1 MNNIKI
7 EFHHT
12 DNFVYGRVLEMP
24 EEIRNTDSLVHKG
37 KYTLYSISCPEI
49 RDYGTALYLRGTD
62 KTKDSSWF
70 RYEYNSIK
78 EAKEAVTAF
87 KNLIKEWNE
96 KNVDVLDEKEKE
108 YLSAVVAPF
117 KNRNVKI
124 TKLQSGDQEFIQVIV
139 DSKYSLINV
148 EHIEFPYFDAGTMYK
163 GMEIDKEYTLE
174 ELKLI

>member
-1 MNNIKI
+1 MDRLKV
-7 EFHHT
+7 EFHRT

-24 EEIRNTDSLVHKG
+24 EEIRNTGLLMRKG
-37 KYTLYSISCPEI
+37 IYSLYSVSCPEI
-49 RDYGTALYLRGTD
+49 REYGTTLYLRGAGKTTD
-62 KTKDSSWF
+62 SGWF
-70 RYEYNSIK
+70 KYEYSSIEK
-78 EAKEAVTAF
+78 AKEAVTAF
-87 KNLIKEWNE
+87 KDLIKEWNK

-124 TKLQSGDQEFIQVIV
+124 TKLQSGDQEFIQIIV

-148 EHIEFPYFDAGTMYK
+148 DHIEFPYFDAGTMYK

-174 ELKLI
+174 ELKLA